1 MIKDKVVIVTGASS
15 GIGFATAL
23 ALSKAGAKVAIGAR
37 RIDRLEKLQNEILQ
51 NGGQVILQKLD
62 VTQKSDCDSFVNAV
76 IKKWGT
82 IDILV
87 NNAGLMPLSFIKKLK
102 VDEWDRMIDVN
113 IKGVLYCTASVL
125 PNMLEKKSGHIVNI
139 SSVAGRIVFPAGSV
153 YCATKH
159 AVTAFSEGLRQ
170 ELSPRSNIRVTIIE
184 PGVVATD
191 LTNTITDES
200 LQGFVENS
208 KKMDALKAEDIASA
222 ILFAVNAP
230 NHMNVNEVLIRP
242 TTQDR

>member
-1 MIKDKVVIVTGASS
+1 LIKDKVVIITGASS

-23 ALSKAGAKVAIGAR
+23 ALSEAGAKVAIGAR

-62 VTQKSDCDSFVNAV
+62 VTQKSDCDSFVNTV

-82 IDILV
+82 IDVLV

-102 VDEWDRMIDVN
+102 IDEWDRMIDVN

-125 PNMLEKKSGHIVNI
+125 PKMLENKSGHIVNI

>member
-1 MIKDKVVIVTGASS
+1 
-15 GIGFATAL
+15 
-23 ALSKAGAKVAIGAR
+23 
-37 RIDRLEKLQNEILQ
+37 
-51 NGGQVILQKLD
+51 
-62 VTQKSDCDSFVNAV
+62 
-76 IKKWGT
+76 
-82 IDILV
+82 
-87 NNAGLMPLSFIKKLK
+87 MPLSFIKKLK

-125 PNMLEKKSGHIVNI
+125 PKMLEKKSGHIVNI

>member
-23 ALSKAGAKVAIGAR
+23 ALSKEGAKVAIGAR

-62 VTQKSDCDSFVNAV
+62 VTKKSDCDSFVDAV
-76 IKKWGT
+76 LKKWGT

-102 VDEWDRMIDVN
+102 IDEWDRMIDVN

-125 PNMLEKKSGHIVNI
+125 PKMLEKKSGHIVNI